1 MFTPLMNEVKLK
13 VFFVEI
19 HHNNNNNKNINNK
32 KKNNKSNIHK
42 SRKVKDLHMN
52 TLCCY
57 RKKSKKRL
65 QNYNKNVHLSRAIIK
80 N

>member
-1 MFTPLMNEVKLK
+1 MFTPLMNEAKLK
-13 VFFVEI
+13 VFFVGI
-19 HHNNNNNKNINNK
+19 HNNNNNKRSNK
-32 KKNNKSNIHK
+32 GNIHN

-65 QNYNKNVHLSRAIIK
+65 QNYKNVHLSRAILK

>member
-1 MFTPLMNEVKLK
+1 MFTPLMNEAKLK
-13 VFFVEI
+13 VFFVGI
-19 HHNNNNNKNINNK
+19 HNNNKNNS
-32 KKNNKSNIHK
+32 NKSNVHK

-65 QNYNKNVHLSRAIIK
+65 QNYKKVNLSRAILK

>member
-1 MFTPLMNEVKLK
+1 MFTPLMNEAKLK
-13 VFFVEI
+13 VFFVGI
-19 HHNNNNNKNINNK
+19 HNNNNNNNNK
-32 KKNNKSNIHK
+32 RNKSKIHK

-65 QNYNKNVHLSRAIIK
+65 QNYIK
-80 N
+80 MYIYQEQ

>member
-1 MFTPLMNEVKLK
+1 MFTPLMNEAKLK
-13 VFFVEI
+13 VFFI
-19 HHNNNNNKNINNK
+19 GIHNNKGNVHN
-32 KKNNKSNIHK
+32 
-42 SRKVKDLHMN
+42 SRKVKDLHIN

-65 QNYNKNVHLSRAIIK
+65 QNYKKVHLSRAILK